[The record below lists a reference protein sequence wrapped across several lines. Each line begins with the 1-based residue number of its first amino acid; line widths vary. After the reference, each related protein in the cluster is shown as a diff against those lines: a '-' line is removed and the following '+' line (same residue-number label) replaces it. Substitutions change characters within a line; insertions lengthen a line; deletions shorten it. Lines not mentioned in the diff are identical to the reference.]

1 MRLWLHWA
9 QTIEPQPQLDNIDF
23 WGKPDNLFLAP
34 GIDQLILRPQM
45 HCQGLWFCRLQYRSA
60 RWHFL
65 SIQQHIAQAENQ
77 FWPKKTFEVSWWGW
91 ECGCGLNITFRSQLA
106 TICKCWGN
114 ILFEISQINIYSVNF
129 INITLQN
136 INVKT
141 FGSNSKLF
149 WEFKVSPFDSK
160 LYKSTRFVIQRA
172 WKYLKIMSSFK
183 KGMTRTIANNDFPEV
198 KTFNVSFS
206 MWTATIEDTFLQKE

>member
-1 MRLWLHWA
+1 MVALSTNYWASTSTWQHW
-9 QTIEPQPQLDNIDF
+9 
-23 WGKPDNLFLAP
+23 FLREAWQFIFSSWHWSTYTSAP
-34 GIDQLILRPQM
+34 NALPRIMILSPPISIRWVAFPFYPAT
-45 HCQGLWFCRLQYRSA
+45 HCPGWE
-60 RWHFL
+60 
-65 SIQQHIAQAENQ
+65 SILAS
-77 FWPKKTFEVSWWGW
+77 KTFEVSAWGW

-172 WKYLKIMSSFK
+172 WKYLKIISSFK
-183 KGMTRTIANNDFPEV
+183 KGMARTTANNDFPKV
-198 KTFNVSFS
+198 KTF
-206 MWTATIEDTFLQKE
+206 